1 MAASSA
7 DLREEIIRLGP
18 WHLDIQVTPEI
29 STSVF
34 LEAPDGTY
42 DESFGPV
49 SFQSAI
55 ETTYKRRMGML
66 YPGGLAGRSVLD
78 CACNCGA
85 YLFWAKDVG
94 AGRCFGSD
102 AREHWIEQARFLHQ
116 NREGPNDGM
125 RFEVCDLV
133 ELPRLGL
140 EPFDISIFTGVFY
153 HLANPVTG
161 LKIVADLT
169 RELLLFDTATKWG
182 EPDPALVLA
191 EESTEQLML
200 GVHGLAWLPTGPVVV
215 ERILQWA
222 GFVETLV
229 VRWVEGDRGS
239 WGRLGMLASKRVGL
253 LDALRESAG

>member
-1 MAASSA
+1 
-7 DLREEIIRLGP
+7 
-18 WHLDIQVTPEI
+18 
-29 STSVF
+29 
-34 LEAPDGTY
+34 
-42 DESFGPV
+42 
-49 SFQSAI
+49 
-55 ETTYKRRMGML
+55 
-66 YPGGLAGRSVLD
+66 
-78 CACNCGA
+78 
-85 YLFWAKDVG
+85 
-94 AGRCFGSD
+94 
-102 AREHWIEQARFLHQ
+102 
-116 NREGPNDGM
+116 M

-169 RELLLFDTATKWG
+169 RELLLFDTATTWG
-182 EPDPALVLA
+182 ESDPALVLA

-215 ERILQWA
+215 ERILRWA

-229 VRWVEGDRGS
+229 VRWVRGNRGS
-239 WGRLGMLASKRVGL
+239 WGRLGMLASKRAGL